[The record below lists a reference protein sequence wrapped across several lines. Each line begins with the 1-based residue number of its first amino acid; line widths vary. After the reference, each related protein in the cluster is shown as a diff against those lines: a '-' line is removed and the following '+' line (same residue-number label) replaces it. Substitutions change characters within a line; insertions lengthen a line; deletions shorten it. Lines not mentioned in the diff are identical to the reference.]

1 MTNKLR
7 NKDCTDWLETIK
19 ERLKSSRIKAA
30 LAANSVLIEF
40 YFYLGKSI
48 SEKEIV

>member
-19 ERLKSSRIKAA
+19 ERLKSSRIKAS
-30 LAANSVLIEF
+30 LAANSLF
-40 YFYLGKSI
+40 LSR
-48 SEKEIV
+48 